1 MAILKLPLT
10 EKVVEAIV
18 TYALMAEHFGPR
30 FWAAAAA
37 PGWDGPGVKDF
48 LTACLTDNLS
58 ETRRAASHALNK
70 TYLTWKPL

>member
-1 MAILKLPLT
+1 M
-10 EKVVEAIV
+10 EAIV

-48 LTACLTDNLS
+48 LSMPD
-58 ETRRAASHALNK
+58 
-70 TYLTWKPL
+70 